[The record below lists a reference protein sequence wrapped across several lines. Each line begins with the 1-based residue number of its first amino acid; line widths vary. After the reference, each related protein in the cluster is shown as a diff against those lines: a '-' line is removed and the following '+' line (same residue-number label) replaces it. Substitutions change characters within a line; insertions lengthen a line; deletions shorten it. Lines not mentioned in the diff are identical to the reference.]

1 MLAEQFHR
9 LRERRGQALAWAKAS
24 EAAGMNYAFT
34 VNPDVYSVPG
44 RSPGGVINCLC
55 KELFQ
60 ELNVC
65 LRGLSRR
72 QAQREA
78 RLDFLGVYELRDRRE
93 LVYPHGHFAIRLE
106 QEDIF
111 WLEMFMD
118 ERWGMRIGDDV
129 HPPTGKP
136 LSPLLGKRAQWDLRP
151 ISKTGGWAN
160 YVHKCVEEQVMD
172 FQVFPLQF
180 VRRDS
185 L

>member
-72 QAQREA
+72 QANAKRGSTSSVSTNSETGA
-78 RLDFLGVYELRDRRE
+78 SWSTRTVISRSASNRRTSS
-93 LVYPHGHFAIRLE
+93 G
-106 QEDIF
+106 
-111 WLEMFMD
+111 
-118 ERWGMRIGDDV
+118 
-129 HPPTGKP
+129 
-136 LSPLLGKRAQWDLRP
+136 
-151 ISKTGGWAN
+151 
-160 YVHKCVEEQVMD
+160 
-172 FQVFPLQF
+172 
-180 VRRDS
+180 
-185 L
+185 